1 MKDVELIYETEGC
14 VTKAQRRR
22 SKPGNSPS
30 TMRADSSEDVGDKC
44 HVITPL
50 TSCSCEKVKIASKVA
65 TTRSCA
71 KSTTKCNSNSSKKC
85 SENVARV
92 KFFQIFASKT
102 ADAPLEVAKS
112 SSLETGSKFASSK
125 GLPSK
130 KSVSNS
136 SKTRQQRL
144 PWYIE
149 KNNTTVTS
157 NITCTSKI
165 LSKSLPECTDRDSVQ
180 PHLLPKDS
188 CNSSGGTS
196 VLDKHNESVL
206 VKRKITSY
214 FPRKGKNNGKENY
227 ENKNCPAKKKKFEG
241 VEVDD
246 SSCGKSEDRGESK
259 EETETVNM
267 MPSPAG
273 RASLDS
279 TLSSTT
285 TNTGP
290 GVSLDIPEGIC
301 DDNKDEVP
309 IKAAMGSPHNPP
321 S

>member
-1 MKDVELIYETEGC
+1 MKDVELIYETEGG
-14 VTKAQRRR
+14 VTKAHRRR

-30 TMRADSSEDVGDKC
+30 TMRADSSEDIGDKSL
-44 HVITPL
+44 VITPL
-50 TSCSCEKVKIASKVA
+50 TSSSSEKVKISSKVA

-85 SENVARV
+85 NENVARG
-92 KFFQIFASKT
+92 KYFQIFASKT

-112 SSLETGSKFASSK
+112 SSLGTGSKFASSK

-130 KSVSNS
+130 ISVSNS

-144 PWYIE
+144 AWYIE
-149 KNNTTVTS
+149 KNN
-157 NITCTSKI
+157 TSKI

-188 CNSSGGTS
+188 CNASGGTS

-259 EETETVNM
+259 EESETVNM

-285 TNTGP
+285 TNTDP